1 MEEQPLHDIGSTT
14 PPLLMWNGKV
24 GWFATMAQDPPE
36 PPMVVPL
43 CTLAKD
49 MRRIL
54 EDTSTSDVTFL
65 VGNHREPICA
75 HRSIIKARCDFF
87 NALLS
92 GKLCLRLVFME
103 SLFVT
108 ADIFFF

>member
-1 MEEQPLHDIGSTT
+1 
-14 PPLLMWNGKV
+14 MWNGKV

-103 SLFVT
+103 SIFVT
-108 ADIFFF
+108 ADISFF